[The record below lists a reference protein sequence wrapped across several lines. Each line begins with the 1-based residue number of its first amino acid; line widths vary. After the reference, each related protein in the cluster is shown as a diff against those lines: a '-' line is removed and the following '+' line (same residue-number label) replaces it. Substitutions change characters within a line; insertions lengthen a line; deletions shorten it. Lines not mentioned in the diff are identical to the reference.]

1 MLCYRCGSHVPETND
16 TCPTCGMKYDAT
28 ARQAAGVARKRGLE
42 GAPYKPGDVLAG
54 RYSIK
59 EVVGSGP
66 MGFVFRAQ
74 DEEID
79 VEVALK
85 TVHPRLVQQ
94 PEERTQFSF
103 SMRVGKKLNHPNLLR
118 VYEEGLDGERPFF
131 TMQLLEGLTLRRM
144 MEQRASRGQLFSLK
158 DVEPLLAQMA
168 AALDAAH
175 RFGPHSDVKPENVIV
190 LPDLLKVTDYGLGL
204 AVPQLPFVQAQKGH
218 RSDVYIAP
226 EYVAGGE
233 LDTRMDVYSL
243 GVVMGE
249 LLTGLVPT
257 EGVVPG
263 LTSLHPDLPTSFEAL
278 YRRALNINPLAR
290 PKSAGELHAEFAN
303 ILARSPAAVT
313 TRVRGVPPPPGSA
326 QAAAVRMSARPPP
339 PVPTDMMPIPT
350 GIVSAAKPPPPVAAP
365 HEEEEPPPPDA
376 TQPLD
381 AATLAAIIGA
391 NPHASHQRL
400 TEQAMPFISGPAA
413 RAAMES
419 AQGGRASSDAGRGG
433 GESPYGGRSAQ
444 DAAHGG
450 RAGAEGGRSASESLH
465 GGRSS
470 GESSQSGR
478 GGGESSQSGRGG
490 GESLQ
495 SGRGGGESSQ
505 SGRGGGESSQG
516 GRGGG
521 ESSQSGRGSGESSQG
536 GRGGGESSQSGRGGG
551 ESSQS
556 GRGGA
561 EASQSGRGVGGSS
574 QGGRSGGESSQSGRS
589 GGESSQ
595 GGRSGSESAHGG
607 RAGAE
612 ASQSGRGSGE
622 PSQGGRGGGDP
633 SRSGADSNHSG
644 RSGAESLSR
653 GSSEPSLSG
662 RSSAEPSARSGG
674 PAPRASG
681 PMPSAQPRASSRGQ
695 DSVAGEAAPS
705 VSGARSARGLESSPA
720 TSGARPVSRTL
731 EAPVVPSIR
740 TARTLE
746 TVPAMSGARTAPRAL
761 DFDPS
766 MSGARSGARIAPT
779 QRGNRPQKSSA
790 KRRRL
795 AFVWM
800 VVLTVGGL
808 ALGAGG
814 GYLLLNYWKSRGTP
828 KPSAPSAGSVSRQ
841 GGNEVAP
848 PLVVALS
855 EKCQDGM
862 RLVSGGSFKRGK
874 VRDDELAKVDERPS
888 ENVMVNSFCI
898 DEFEFPNQRGATP
911 RVDVTLAQARALC
924 EAAQKRLCT
933 EDEWEKACKGPGNA
947 RFAYGND
954 YLQGTCNTKIPQAGI
969 VPSIAAS
976 GTSPQCVSPG
986 YRVAD
991 LSGNV
996 AEWTETRIERRG
1008 TIQKGGAF
1016 NEPYA
1021 DSRCS
1026 AVKYGDPEMA
1036 SASVGFR
1043 CCSSAQP

>member
-1 MLCYRCGSHVPETND
+1 MLCYRCGSHVPETHD
-16 TCPTCGMKYDAT
+16 TCPTCGMKYDAA
-28 ARQAAGVARKRGLE
+28 ARQAAGVARKRGLD
-42 GAPYKPGDVLAG
+42 GAPYKSGDVIAG

-131 TMQLLEGLTLRRM
+131 TMQLLEGMTLRRM

-218 RSDVYIAP
+218 RADVYVAP

-249 LLTGLVPT
+249 LIAGLVPT

-350 GIVSAAKPPPPVAAP
+350 GLVSAAKPPPPVAAP
-365 HEEEEPPPPDA
+365 HVEEEPPPPDA

-391 NPHASHQRL
+391 NPNASHQRL
-400 TEQAMPFISGPAA
+400 TEQAMPFITGAA
-413 RAAMES
+413 IRSATES
-419 AQGGRASSDAGRGG
+419 AQGGRAASEGGRAGS
-433 GESPYGGRSAQ
+433 ESPYGGRSAQ
-444 DAAHGG
+444 ESARESAHAG
-450 RAGAEGGRSASESLH
+450 RSGSEVGRSASEALP
-465 GGRSS
+465 GGRSGS
-470 GESSQSGR
+470 ESSPYG
-478 GGGESSQSGRGG
+478 
-490 GESLQ
+490 
-495 SGRGGGESSQ
+495 
-505 SGRGGGESSQG
+505 GRGGGESSQG

-521 ESSQSGRGSGESSQG
+521 ESSQG
-536 GRGGGESSQSGRGGG
+536 GRGGGESSQ
-551 ESSQS
+551 
-556 GRGGA
+556 
-561 EASQSGRGVGGSS
+561 
-574 QGGRSGGESSQSGRS
+574 
-589 GGESSQ
+589 
-595 GGRSGSESAHGG
+595 GG

-612 ASQSGRGSGE
+612 S
-622 PSQGGRGGGDP
+622 
-633 SRSGADSNHSG
+633 SRSGADSHHGG

-662 RSSAEPSARSGG
+662 RSGAESSARSGG

-695 DSVAGEAAPS
+695 DSTASESAPS

-720 TSGARPVSRTL
+720 TSGARPVARTL

-779 QRGNRPQKSSA
+779 QRGNRPQKGSA
-790 KRRRL
+790 ARRRS

-828 KPSAPSAGSVSRQ
+828 KPSAPSAGSMSRQ
-841 GGNEVAP
+841 GANEAAP

-855 EKCQDGM
+855 EKCPDGM

-911 RVDVTLAQARALC
+911 RVDVTLVQARALC

-969 VPSIAAS
+969 VPAIAAS

-986 YRVAD
+986 YRVSD

-1026 AVKYGDPEMA
+1026 ALKYGDPEVA